1 MDREMMEQFVGKTI
15 KVDRGGPESRSG
27 KLLAVFEDFFAIL
40 TEHDG
45 VVFYKTNHVRSI
57 TESSKD
63 DMKFGL
69 KVPDKLDFKKAETF
83 VKLLGKIRFQW
94 VKINRGG
101 PESFEGVLS
110 DVNKHFASL
119 IVKEEVVRVSMKHIR
134 NISYGLKVDNSQKDD
149 SNESNGNDNDDKDDD
164 NKDNSSKNSSSKNS
178 SSKDSSSKDSSSKDS
193 SSKNSSNK
201 NNDK

>member
-15 KVDRGGPESRSG
+15 RVDRGGPESRSG

-45 VVFYKTNHVRSI
+45 VVYYKTYHVRSI

-69 KVPDKLDFKKAETF
+69 KVPHKLDFKKAEKF
-83 VKLLGKIRFQW
+83 RKLLESIRFQW

-119 IVKEEVVRVSMKHIR
+119 IVNEEVVRVSMKHIR
-134 NISYGLKVDNSQKDD
+134 NISYGLKVDKSKKDK
-149 SNESNGNDNDDKDDD
+149 NDDH
-164 NKDNSSKNSSSKNS
+164 S
-178 SSKDSSSKDSSSKDS
+178 
-193 SSKNSSNK
+193 
-201 NNDK
+201 

>member
-1 MDREMMEQFVGKTI
+1 MEREMMEQFIGKTI
-15 KVDRGGPESRSG
+15 RVDRGGPESRNG

-45 VVFYKTNHVRSI
+45 VVYYKTNHVRSI
-57 TESSKD
+57 TESAKD

-69 KVPDKLDFKKAETF
+69 KVPNKFDFKKAENF

-134 NISYGLKVDNSQKDD
+134 NISYGLKVEKSKKDH
-149 SNESNGNDNDDKDDD
+149 SNKSNGNDKDQRNEDKDDD
-164 NKDNSSKNSSSKNS
+164 NKDNSSKNSSSKN
-178 SSKDSSSKDSSSKDS
+178 
-193 SSKNSSNK
+193 
-201 NNDK
+201 NDK